1 MRWAFLVDSTKI
13 IKTGSIRQI
22 VEMTEIQIFSTDAN
36 SGVTSRTVGAESSGA
51 ERSRAEASGGER
63 RRAEAT
69 GIRWSPPESSGV
81 LRKSADVLRNPVEFS
96 GIRWSS
102 PDSHG
107 DPLNPLEIRWI
118 RSQEIRWIQGLA
130 DRGQLVFFRRKKWA
144 VNAKMCRNANQNTTS
159 FNRNQAK
166 RVKKHPNYGK
176 CKQNKAHQESKF
188 SEIAHSPIICQSLLD
203 SAGPAQPPPP
213 TAHCHPPLPR

>member
-1 MRWAFLVDSTKI
+1 M
-13 IKTGSIRQI
+13 
-22 VEMTEIQIFSTDAN
+22 
-36 SGVTSRTVGAESSGA
+36 
-51 ERSRAEASGGER
+51 
-63 RRAEAT
+63 
-69 GIRWSPPESSGV
+69 
-81 LRKSADVLRNPVEFS
+81 EFS

-102 PDSHG
+102 PDSGG

-118 RSQEIRWIQGLA
+118 RWRSGE
-130 DRGQLVFFRRKKWA
+130 GQLVFFRRKKWA

-166 RVKKHPNYGK
+166 RVKNHPNYGK
-176 CKQNKAHQESKF
+176 CKQNKAHQQSKF

-213 TAHCHPPLPR
+213 TAHCHPPLPRSRRVLRHSQTCHVLNSTPSTNGLLPTFLSHRENFCFVGSHASQSGCAEPRGASKFFVEHRPVQPIG